1 MLDANQY
8 NEIWWRALGGWG
20 MALAL
25 KSTGVSVAFG
35 VVSFFMAD
43 EDKTIRVDV
52 SRDLLARVESPPP
65 NTTKGY
71 AERLARYRRKFAEI
85 ASAKY
90 DEGLYEPEVKVLV
103 VRVTEADLLE

>member
-1 MLDANQY
+1 
-8 NEIWWRALGGWG
+8 